1 MSITGTD
8 LAPSQS
14 AVLELEQERLLVREG
29 YDFLDEKRLLL
40 AAGLLRELTRYESL
54 MTAFTERHKEAS
66 GAIARAAMRHGLH
79 GVQVY
84 PAPRLEDAELRLAER
99 IYLGVR
105 LVEGELVASEPAE
118 RPRAEWPSPEAERC
132 RALLSEMLRD
142 AAVIAAVA
150 GNLFRLVDEY
160 RRTERRARA
169 LENVLLPEIEEVL
182 RDMRAHLE
190 DADLEEIIRTRL
202 QYGD

>member
-1 MSITGTD
+1 
-8 LAPSQS
+8 
-14 AVLELEQERLLVREG
+14 
-29 YDFLDEKRLLL
+29 
-40 AAGLLRELTRYESL
+40 
-54 MTAFTERHKEAS
+54 
-66 GAIARAAMRHGLH
+66 
-79 GVQVY
+79 
-84 PAPRLEDAELRLAER
+84 
-99 IYLGVR
+99 
-105 LVEGELVASEPAE
+105 
-118 RPRAEWPSPEAERC
+118 
-132 RALLSEMLRD
+132 MLRD

-202 QYGD
+202 QFGD